1 LKGKC
6 VNVYIS
12 STSKQLLAMKELT
25 IYVPQ
30 EKLFEVT
37 EILHKHDVMGLTF
50 SEVMGSGR
58 TKHDAIPEIV
68 RSYMSGKMIIPEFVK
83 RSKVETMVTDSAVKE
98 IVDDIMNNLKTG
110 KHAHGYIF
118 VKDIFDAFDISS
130 KVRGEDVLKQ
140 SAQ

>member
-1 LKGKC
+1 
-6 VNVYIS
+6 
-12 STSKQLLAMKELT
+12 MKELT

-37 EILHKHDVMGLTF
+37 EILHKHNVIGLTF

-58 TKHDAIPEIV
+58 TKHDPIPEKV
-68 RSYMSGKMIIPEFVK
+68 REYMSGRMIIPEFVK
-83 RSKVETMVTDSAVKE
+83 RSKVETIVTDSSAKT

-118 VKDIFDAFDISS
+118 VKEISDAFDIAS
-130 KVRGEDVLKQ
+130 KLHGEDVLKE
-140 SAQ
+140 

>member
-1 LKGKC
+1 MKKEWI
-6 VNVYIS
+6 NVYIPY
-12 STSKQLLAMKELT
+12 TSKPHLSMKELT

-37 EILHKHDVMGLTF
+37 EILHKHDVIGLTF

-98 IVDDIMNNLKTG
+98 IVDDIMNNLSSG

-118 VKDIFDAFDISS
+118 VKDISDAFDIGS
-130 KVRGEDVLKQ
+130 KLRGERCN
-140 SAQ
+140 

>member
-6 VNVYIS
+6 INVYIS
-12 STSKQLLAMKELT
+12 FTSKQLLSMKELT

-37 EILHKHDVMGLTF
+37 EILHKHNVIGLTF

-58 TKHDAIPEIV
+58 TKHDPIPEKV
-68 RSYMSGKMIIPEFVK
+68 REYMSGRMIIPEFVK
-83 RSKVETMVTDSAVKE
+83 RSKVETIVTDSSVKT

-118 VKDIFDAFDISS
+118 VKEISDAFDIAS
-130 KVRGEDVLKQ
+130 KLHGEDVLK
-140 SAQ
+140 

>member
-1 LKGKC
+1 LKRQWI
-6 VNVYIS
+6 NVYIS
-12 STSKQLLAMKELT
+12 STSKPLSSMKELT

-37 EILHKHDVMGLTF
+37 EILHKHDVIGLTF
-50 SEVMGSGR
+50 YEVMGSGR

-98 IVDDIMNNLKTG
+98 IVDDIMNNLSSG

-118 VKDIFDAFDISS
+118 VKDVSDAFDIGS
-130 KVRGEDVLKQ
+130 KLRGEDVLKQ
-140 SAQ
+140 

>member
-6 VNVYIS
+6 INVYIS
-12 STSKQLLAMKELT
+12 FTSKQLLSMKELT

-37 EILHKHDVMGLTF
+37 EILHKHNVIGLTF

-58 TKHDAIPEIV
+58 TKHDPIPEKV
-68 RSYMSGKMIIPEFVK
+68 REYMSGRMIIPEFVK
-83 RSKVETMVTDSAVKE
+83 RSKVETIVTDSSVKT

-118 VKDIFDAFDISS
+118 VKEISDAFDIGS
-130 KVRGEDVLKQ
+130 KLHGEDVLK
-140 SAQ
+140 